1 MATEET
7 VPVVNHFYRKV
18 QRGKWKVVKVVGDS
32 LAPEYEPDDLVL
44 IEPARDSTVRTGDV
58 AHVMLN
64 GECLLKV
71 LAFRRDRD
79 TGRLLELQLPSL
91 NPGYPEL
98 PVTDTT
104 TGSTSSAW
112 RRTGFSGGGILSRSG
127 SLRGV
132 CGETW
137 GPAQP

>member
-7 VPVVNHFYRKV
+7 VPVINHFYRKV

-98 PVTDTT
+98 PVTDNDWFHVI
-104 TGSTSSAW
+104 GVEAY
-112 RRTGFSGGGILSRSG
+112 RIQRGRSF
-127 SLRGV
+127 
-132 CGETW
+132 E
-137 GPAQP
+137 